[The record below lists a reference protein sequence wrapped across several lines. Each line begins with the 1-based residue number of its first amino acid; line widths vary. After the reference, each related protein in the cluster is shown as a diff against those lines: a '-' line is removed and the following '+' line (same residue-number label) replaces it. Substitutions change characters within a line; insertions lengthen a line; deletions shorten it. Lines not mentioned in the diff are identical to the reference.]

1 MSQLT
6 RGSVQDWFEGELR
19 SLPNPARKA
28 VQVVI
33 QSVKDTFIDSGPQWA
48 AALAYY
54 ALLSAFPLMIVAMSV
69 ASLFTDAESILVD
82 RLTSSLGS
90 WVPQEDRIREVVQQA
105 VDSRGQIG
113 VLAFA
118 GLIWTGTR
126 VFGTLTRAM
135 NIAFDAE
142 ESYGVVKRFLIEFV
156 MLLTIGVVFIIA
168 MASGY
173 VTSLL
178 WDAVQFLPSNQ
189 GFVHNIL
196 TELMQLGMLLLAF
209 FLIYLFV
216 PRSRQDWRSA
226 VAGAGVA
233 TLLFTI
239 ASPIFQHYISQY
251 AAGRYNAIYGSMW
264 VVIVVLIWV
273 WIVSLI
279 AIFGGEIAS
288 HTQKIVIEGESPENV
303 QRQHEA
309 RSVEKRVKE

>member
-6 RGSVQDWFEGELR
+6 RGGIQDWFEDELGA
-19 SLPNPARKA
+19 LPDPARKGA
-28 VQVVI
+28 QVLI

-54 ALLSAFPLMIVAMSV
+54 ALLSAFPLMIVAISV
-69 ASLFTDAESILVD
+69 ASVFTDAESILVD

-113 VLAFA
+113 AMAFA
-118 GLIWTGTR
+118 GLVWTGTR

-135 NIAFDAE
+135 NIAFDAD
-142 ESYGVVKRFLIEFV
+142 ESYGFVKRFLIEFV
-156 MLLTIGVVFIIA
+156 MLLTIGLVFIVA

-178 WDAVQFLPSNQ
+178 WDAVRFLPSNQ
-189 GFVHNIL
+189 SLVHNVL
-196 TELMQLGMLLLAF
+196 TELMQIGLLLLAF
-209 FLIYLFV
+209 FLIYRFV
-216 PRSRQDWRSA
+216 PRVQQHWCSA
-226 VAGAGVA
+226 LAGAGVA

-239 ASPIFQHYISQY
+239 VSPIFQHYISQY

-279 AIFGGEIAS
+279 TIFGGEIAS

-303 QRQHEA
+303 QRHHEA
-309 RSVEKRVKE
+309 RSVVKRPAG